1 MNEVSLR
8 VPDLFYGEEAP
19 YFSYNKEQPTYYTEY
34 LSFYLLS
41 VFADLG
47 FGGFRFFVETKTPAE
62 QQASIDSFVAEFSA
76 WLDDCEQKVSAW
88 LVEDDASRGLPALL
102 MPPQISLPLAG
113 SILLFK
119 PALVSLAVDSV
130 SSVIRVIQTA
140 TANRRQ
146 AQIVRLLN
154 KAFFRESF
162 WGLSNESIPLKI
174 LDALEIIAKAC
185 KGKNQEGV
193 EKGFAA
199 LLYDSLTA
207 LEIIAKAC
215 KGENQKGVEKGFAA
229 LLYDSLTALID
240 IPDSPLKEWVNI
252 PIMLKKILDSK
263 DIIRLLSHT
272 VITSGGNIEET
283 EFTLAGTDIR

>member
-1 MNEVSLR
+1 MNEVTLN
-8 VPDLFYGEEAP
+8 VPDLFWGGGTP
-19 YFSYNKEQPTYYTEY
+19 YFNYDKEKPTFYTEY

-41 VFADLG
+41 VFANLA
-47 FGGFRFFVETKTPAE
+47 FGGFKFFIETKTPNE
-62 QQASIDSFVAEFSA
+62 QEQAISGFISQFSD
-76 WLDDCEQKVSAW
+76 WLNDCEQKVSTW
-88 LVEDDASRGLPALL
+88 LLEDDASRGLPALL

-162 WGLSNESIPLKI
+162 WGLATESIPLKI
-174 LDALEIIAKAC
+174 LEVLEDIAKD
-185 KGKNQEGV
+185 
-193 EKGFAA
+193 F
-199 LLYDSLTA
+199 
-207 LEIIAKAC
+207 
-215 KGENQKGVEKGFAA
+215 KGENQKGVKKGIAA
-229 LLYDSLTALID
+229 LLYDALTALID
-240 IPDSPLKEWVNI
+240 IPDSELKEGVNI
-252 PIMLKKILDSK
+252 PIMLKKILDNK
-263 DIIRLLSHT
+263 DIIRLLSHVVVST
-272 VITSGGNIEET
+272 GGSIEET

>member
-1 MNEVSLR
+1 MNEVSLQ
-8 VPDLFYGEEAP
+8 VPDLFNGGEVP
-19 YFSYNKEQPTYYTEY
+19 YFNYNKEQPTYYTEY

-41 VFADLG
+41 VFAGLG
-47 FGGFRFFVETKTPAE
+47 FGGFKFFIETKTPNE

-88 LVEDDASRGLPALL
+88 LLEDDTSRGLPALL

-113 SILLFK
+113 SILLFR

-154 KAFFRESF
+154 KALFKESF
-162 WGLSNESIPLKI
+162 WGLTTESIPLKI
-174 LDALEIIAKAC
+174 LEALEI
-185 KGKNQEGV
+185 V
-193 EKGFAA
+193 
-199 LLYDSLTA
+199 
-207 LEIIAKAC
+207 AKAC
-215 KGENQKGVEKGFAA
+215 KGENQKGVEKGIAA
-229 LLYDSLTALID
+229 LLYDALTAYID
-240 IPDSPLKEWVNI
+240 IPESELKEGVNI
-252 PIMLKKILDSK
+252 PIMLKKILDNK
-263 DIIRLLSHT
+263 DIIRLLSH
-272 VITSGGNIEET
+272 VVVSSGGNIEET

>member
-1 MNEVSLR
+1 MNEVSLP
-8 VPDLFYGEEAP
+8 VPDLFYGGDVP

-41 VFADLG
+41 VFASLG
-47 FGGFRFFVETKTPAE
+47 FGGFRFLIETKTPSE

-88 LVEDDASRGLPALL
+88 LLEDDTSRGLPVLL
-102 MPPQISLPLAG
+102 LPPQISLPLAG

-154 KAFFRESF
+154 KALFRESF
-162 WGLSNESIPLKI
+162 WGLSTESIPLKI
-174 LDALEIIAKAC
+174 LEALEAIVKAF
-185 KGKNQEGV
+185 KGKNLEGA
-193 EKGFAA
+193 EKG
-199 LLYDSLTA
+199 
-207 LEIIAKAC
+207 I
-215 KGENQKGVEKGFAA
+215 AA

-240 IPDSPLKEWVNI
+240 IPDSTLKEAVNI

-263 DIIRLLSHT
+263 DLIRLLSHI
-272 VITSGGNIEET
+272 VITSGGTIEET
-283 EFTLAGTDIR
+283 EFTLAGTDVR

>member
-1 MNEVSLR
+1 MNEVTLN
-8 VPDLFYGEEAP
+8 VPDLFWGGGTPHFNYD
-19 YFSYNKEQPTYYTEY
+19 KEKPTYYTEY

-47 FGGFRFFVETKTPAE
+47 YGGFKFFIETRTPAQ
-62 QQASIDSFVAEFSA
+62 QQASIDSFVAEFST
-76 WLDDCEQKVSAW
+76 WLNDCEQKVSEW

-102 MPPQISLPLAG
+102 PPPQISLPLAG

-162 WGLSNESIPLKI
+162 WGLATESIPLKI
-174 LDALEIIAKAC
+174 LEALEAIAKD
-185 KGKNQEGV
+185 
-193 EKGFAA
+193 F
-199 LLYDSLTA
+199 
-207 LEIIAKAC
+207 
-215 KGENQKGVEKGFAA
+215 KGENQKGVKKGIAA
-229 LLYDSLTALID
+229 LLYDALTAFID
-240 IPDSPLKEWVNI
+240 IPESDLKEGVNI
-252 PIMLKKILDSK
+252 PIMLKKILDAK
-263 DIIRLLSHT
+263 DIIRLLSHI

>member
-1 MNEVSLR
+1 MNEISLR
-8 VPDLFYGEEAP
+8 VPGLFYGGGGGH
-19 YFSYNKEQPTYYTEY
+19 FSYDKEKPTYYTEY

-47 FGGFRFFVETKTPAE
+47 FGGFKFLIETRTPAE
-62 QQASIDSFVAEFSA
+62 QQTSINSFVAEFSE
-76 WLDDCEQKVSAW
+76 WINDCEQKVSEW

-119 PALVSLAVDSV
+119 PALVSLAVDSI

-154 KAFFRESF
+154 KAFFKESF
-162 WGLSNESIPLKI
+162 WGLKTESIPLKI
-174 LDALEIIAKAC
+174 LDTLE
-185 KGKNQEGV
+185 
-193 EKGFAA
+193 
-199 LLYDSLTA
+199 L
-207 LEIIAKAC
+207 IAKAC
-215 KGENQKGVEKGFAA
+215 KGENQKGVEKGIAA
-229 LLYDSLTALID
+229 LLYDALTAFID
-240 IPDSPLKEWVNI
+240 IPESDLKEGVNI
-252 PIMLKKILDSK
+252 PIMLKKILDNK
-263 DIIRLLSHT
+263 DIIRLLSHI